1 MRGKRKTHQRSKRT
15 TSVDPGAIWRAA
27 LTDLRNELQDQCLNA
42 KPDKQRFQRGRL
54 FLSLMKRMDA
64 GGGNELDTMSLCY
77 SFVSH
82 PSSDVGYDE
91 PRRLPPRAET

>member
-91 PRRLPPRAET
+91 PTTAAF